1 MSDPSPLPPGTLL
14 DPAPRRR
21 IPPAAAEVPAA
32 AEAGAR
38 PGPVPRRAMAGVA
51 AVSAIGTLLSRVS
64 GLGRTIVQG
73 SALGINGVSDA
84 YNLANTTPNII
95 YDLVLGGI
103 LAGTLV
109 PVFVAALADDEE
121 RGWEAISAV
130 CSAIAAVLAAI
141 TVVFFAAAPFII
153 RFYTLT
159 SSGTATADE
168 RRIAT
173 SLLYLFVPQLALYGL
188 TAVVTAVLAARRSYA
203 VPMYTPVLNNVIV
216 IGVLVAFGVTVTA
229 VTPTAVQHDHGAIWL
244 LGLGTTA
251 GVAAMAVALLPAL
264 KRAGARLR
272 WVWNPGHPACRRI
285 VRLSGWTAGFVVA
298 NQVAYLVIILIANH
312 RTGDYS
318 AYSYAYQFFLLPHGI
333 WIVSLLG
340 PMETEMAHRWQAA
353 DREGAR
359 RHLREAMW
367 LGAVLI
373 VPAGFGY
380 AVLARPAIS
389 LVLQHGHV
397 TSAGARTTA
406 DALAAFAVG
415 LPTFSLYAIMMR
427 SYQAMQD
434 TRSMFKVYA
443 FENAVNIVLAVTLYP
458 HFGVRG
464 LAASWS
470 LAYAAGAAVAVWH
483 QGRRLEGI
491 GGRPLRLAFARVAAG
506 AVVAVVAAWAVS
518 SGVARLGA
526 SSLSMLTLRIAAAVA
541 AGVTV
546 YLVAARVL
554 GFRDARHQ
562 LDLRRRPL

>member
-1 MSDPSPLPPGTLL
+1 MLRARS
-14 DPAPRRR
+14 
-21 IPPAAAEVPAA
+21 VPAVSPDSA
-32 AEAGAR
+32 TGHI
-38 PGPVPRRAMAGVA
+38 PRRAMAGVA
-51 AVSAIGTLLSRVS
+51 ALSAIGTLLSRFT

-109 PVFVAALADDEE
+109 PVFVAALAEDEE
-121 RGWEAISAV
+121 EGWEAISAV
-130 CSAIAAVLAAI
+130 CSAIAAVLAAV
-141 TVVFFAAAPFII
+141 TVLFYATAPLII

-159 SSGTATADE
+159 SSGASTADE

-173 SLLYLFVPQLALYGL
+173 SLLYLFVPQVALYGL

-203 VPMYTPVLNNVIV
+203 VPMYTPILNNVIV
-216 IGVLVAFGVTVTA
+216 IGVLVTFAMAVATVT
-229 VTPTAVQHDHGAIWL
+229 PLAVQHDHRAVLL

-251 GVAAMAVALLPAL
+251 GVAAMAMAMLPAL

-285 VRLSGWTAGFVVA
+285 LRLSGWTAGFVIA
-298 NQVAYLVIILIANH
+298 NQLAYLVIILVANH
-312 RTGDYS
+312 KAGDYS

-333 WIVSLLG
+333 WVVSLLG
-340 PMETEMAHRWQAA
+340 PMETEMADRWQAT
-353 DREGAR
+353 DGEGAR
-359 RHLREAMW
+359 GHLVEAIW
-367 LGAVLI
+367 LGMVLI
-373 VPAGFGY
+373 VPAGLGY

-397 TSAGARTTA
+397 TAAGARVTA

-415 LPTFSLYAIMMR
+415 LPTFSLYAVMMR

-443 FENAVNIVLAVTLYP
+443 FENGVNVALALALYP
-458 HFGVRG
+458 RFGVRG
-464 LAASWS
+464 LAAAWS
-470 LAYAAGAAVAVWH
+470 LAYGAGAAVAVWH
-483 QGRRLEGI
+483 QAGRLGGI
-491 GGRPLRLAFARVAAG
+491 GGRPLLRAFARVAAG
-506 AVVAVVAAWAVS
+506 SAGAALAAWAVS
-518 SGVARLGA
+518 TGFGRVAGA
-526 SSLSMLTLRIAAAVA
+526 SVPALTGRVIAAVG

-546 YLVAARVL
+546 YLVAARFL

-562 LDLRRRPL
+562 LQLRRRG